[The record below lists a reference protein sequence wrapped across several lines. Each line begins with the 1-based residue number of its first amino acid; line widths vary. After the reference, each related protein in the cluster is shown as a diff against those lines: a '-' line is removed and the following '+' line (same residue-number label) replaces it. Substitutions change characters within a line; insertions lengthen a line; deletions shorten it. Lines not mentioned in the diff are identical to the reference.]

1 MKERYNMPEKI
12 LIVGGVALGPKA
24 ASRCKRLMP
33 DAEVTL
39 VDENVY
45 ISYGGCGIPYYVSGE
60 VQNLDDLRA
69 TPYHTIRDPEFF
81 RAMKGVTVRNQT
93 RALSIDRAAKTLLVK
108 DVISGKEE
116 KLPYDKLVLATGAS
130 PRVPPVEG
138 KDLKNVLSLTRLEAA
153 DAIRTACQEGKVNEA
168 VIVGGGFIGLEAAV
182 ALADMWGVKVS
193 VVEMMD
199 QILPGV
205 LSHSLARMAEHD
217 CVSHKVDVYTSEKVL
232 KLEGKDGAVSKVV
245 TDKRELPAQLVIFAA
260 GFIPNGRLAKDA
272 GLDVAPFGAV
282 VVDEHMR
289 TSDPAIYAGGDCVAI
304 RNIITD
310 KLGYLPL
317 GSMANRQGR
326 VIGTNLAGGDATFPG
341 YVGTWAVKLFEM
353 SFCGTGLT
361 VERARKEGYNAIG
374 VSVEQLDRAH
384 FYPEKNMM
392 SLELVVDK
400 PTRRVLG
407 IQGACSAGDALK
419 ARIDA
424 VATMLQFGKPT
435 IDDLANAEIAYAPPF
450 ASAMDAVNA
459 VANVADNILSGQLKP
474 ISSKEFGELWKDRAN
489 NNVFFAD
496 ARPAVAGNATAAKYP
511 GEWHAIALEDIEAK
525 FDSIPKDRPVA
536 LVCNTG
542 LRSYEVMLYLHNHG
556 VTDVVNALG
565 GMQALIKRGDNM

>member
-1 MKERYNMPEKI
+1 MPEKI

-45 ISYGGCGIPYYVSGE
+45 ISYGGCGIPYFVSGE

-361 VERARKEGYNAIG
+361 VERARKEGYNAVG

-400 PTRRVLG
+400 PTKRVLG

-419 ARIDA
+419 ARVDA
-424 VATMLQFGKPT
+424 VAGVLQYARPT
-435 IDDLANAEIAYAPPF
+435 VEDISNLEVSYAPPF
-450 ASAMDAVNA
+450 ASAMDVVN
-459 VANVADNILSGQLKP
+459 VVGNVADNVLAGRFKP
-474 ISSKEFGELWKDRAN
+474 VTGDQFMELWKKRDQN
-489 NNVFFAD
+489 HIFFID
-496 ARPAVAGNATAAKYP
+496 ARPAKAGQAVQARHP
-511 GEWHAIALEDIEAK
+511 EWHSIPLEEIAARVNEV
-525 FDSIPKDRPVA
+525 PKDRPVA
-536 LVCNTG
+536 IICNTG
-542 LRSYEVMLYLHNHG
+542 LRAYDSLLILARNG
-556 VTDVVNALG
+556 ITDVVNSTG
-565 GMQALIKRGDNM
+565 GMQAVGKMGLKP

>member
-1 MKERYNMPEKI
+1 MKESYNMPEKI

-81 RAMKGVTVRNQT
+81 RTMKGVTVRNQT

-153 DAIRTACQEGKVNEA
+153 DAIRTACQEGKINEA

-217 CVSHKVDVYTSEKVL
+217 CVSHKVDVYASEKVL

-361 VERARKEGYNAIG
+361 VERARKEGYDAIG

-419 ARIDA
+419 ARVDA
-424 VATMLQFGKPT
+424 VAGVLQYARPT
-435 IDDLANAEIAYAPPF
+435 VEDISNLEVSYAPPF
-450 ASAMDAVNA
+450 ASAMDVVN
-459 VANVADNILSGQLKP
+459 VVGNVADNVLAGRFKP
-474 ISSKEFGELWKDRAN
+474 VTGDQFMELWKKRDQN
-489 NNVFFAD
+489 HIFFID
-496 ARPAVAGNATAAKYP
+496 ARPAKAGQAVQAQHP
-511 GEWHAIALEDIEAK
+511 EWHSIPLEEIAARVNEV
-525 FDSIPKDRPVA
+525 PKDRPVA
-536 LVCNTG
+536 IICNTG
-542 LRSYEVMLYLHNHG
+542 LRAYDSLLILARNG
-556 VTDVVNALG
+556 ITDVVNSTG
-565 GMQALIKRGDNM
+565 GMQAVGKMGLKP

>member
-1 MKERYNMPEKI
+1 MPEKI

-153 DAIRTACQEGKVNEA
+153 DAIRTACQEGKINEA

-217 CVSHKVDVYTSEKVL
+217 CVSHKVDVYASEKVL

-326 VIGTNLAGGDATFPG
+326 VIGTNLSGGDATFPG

-361 VERARKEGYNAIG
+361 VERARKEGYDAVG

-419 ARIDA
+419 ARVDA
-424 VATMLQFGKPT
+424 VAGVLQYARPT
-435 IDDLANAEIAYAPPF
+435 VEDISNLEVSYAPPF
-450 ASAMDAVNA
+450 ASAMDVVN
-459 VANVADNILSGQLKP
+459 VVGNVADNVLAGRFKP
-474 ISSKEFGELWKDRAN
+474 VTGDQFMELWKKRDQN
-489 NNVFFAD
+489 HIFFID
-496 ARPAVAGNATAAKYP
+496 ARPAKAGQAVQAQHP
-511 GEWHAIALEDIEAK
+511 EWHSIPLEEIAARVNEV
-525 FDSIPKDRPVA
+525 PKDRPVA
-536 LVCNTG
+536 IICNTG
-542 LRSYEVMLYLHNHG
+542 LRAYDSLLILARNG
-556 VTDVVNALG
+556 ITDVVNSTG
-565 GMQALIKRGDNM
+565 GMQAVSKMGLKP

>member
-45 ISYGGCGIPYYVSGE
+45 ISYGGCGIPYFVSGE

-108 DVISGKEE
+108 DVVSGKEE

-361 VERARKEGYNAIG
+361 VERARKEGYDAVG

-419 ARIDA
+419 ARVDA
-424 VATMLQFGKPT
+424 VAGVLQYARPT
-435 IDDLANAEIAYAPPF
+435 VEDISNLEVSYAPPF
-450 ASAMDAVNA
+450 ASAMDVVN
-459 VANVADNILSGQLKP
+459 VVGNVADNVLAGRFKP
-474 ISSKEFGELWKDRAN
+474 VTGDQFMELWKKRDQN
-489 NNVFFAD
+489 HIFFID
-496 ARPAVAGNATAAKYP
+496 ARPAKAGQAVQAQHP
-511 GEWHAIALEDIEAK
+511 EWHSIPLEEIAARVNEV
-525 FDSIPKDRPVA
+525 PKDRPVA
-536 LVCNTG
+536 IICNTG
-542 LRSYEVMLYLHNHG
+542 LRAYDSLLILARNG
-556 VTDVVNALG
+556 ITDVVNSTG
-565 GMQALIKRGDNM
+565 GMQAVGKMGLKP

>member
-1 MKERYNMPEKI
+1 MPEKI

-45 ISYGGCGIPYYVSGE
+45 ISYGGCGIPYFVSGE

-108 DVISGKEE
+108 DVVSGKEE

-361 VERARKEGYNAIG
+361 VERARKEGYDAVG

-419 ARIDA
+419 ARVDA
-424 VATMLQFGKPT
+424 VAGVLQYARPT
-435 IDDLANAEIAYAPPF
+435 VEDISNLEVSYAPPF
-450 ASAMDAVNA
+450 ASAMDVVN
-459 VANVADNILSGQLKP
+459 VVGNVADNVLAGRFKP
-474 ISSKEFGELWKDRAN
+474 VTGDQFMELWKNRDQN
-489 NNVFFAD
+489 HIFFID
-496 ARPAVAGNATAAKYP
+496 ARPAKAGQAVQARHP
-511 GEWHAIALEDIEAK
+511 EWH
-525 FDSIPKDRPVA
+525 SIPLEEIAARINEVPRDRPVA
-536 LVCNTG
+536 IICNTG
-542 LRSYEVMLYLHNHG
+542 LRAYDSLLILARNG
-556 VTDVVNALG
+556 ITDVVNSTG
-565 GMQALIKRGDNM
+565 GMQAVGKMGLKP

>member
-1 MKERYNMPEKI
+1 MPEKI

-108 DVISGKEE
+108 DVVSGKEE

-272 GLDVAPFGAV
+272 GLDLAPFGAV

-361 VERARKEGYNAIG
+361 VERARKEGYDAVG

-419 ARIDA
+419 ARVDA
-424 VATMLQFGKPT
+424 VAGVLQYARPT
-435 IDDLANAEIAYAPPF
+435 VEDISNLEVSYAPPF
-450 ASAMDAVNA
+450 ASAMDVVN
-459 VANVADNILSGQLKP
+459 VVGNVADNVLAGRFKP
-474 ISSKEFGELWKDRAN
+474 VTGDQFMELWKNRDQN
-489 NNVFFAD
+489 HIFFID
-496 ARPAVAGNATAAKYP
+496 ARPAKAGQAVQARHP
-511 GEWHAIALEDIEAK
+511 EWH
-525 FDSIPKDRPVA
+525 SIPLEEIAARINEVPRDRPVA
-536 LVCNTG
+536 LICNTG
-542 LRSYEVMLYLHNHG
+542 LRAYDSLLILARNG
-556 VTDVVNALG
+556 ITDVVNSTG
-565 GMQALIKRGDNM
+565 GMQAVSKMGLKP

>member
-1 MKERYNMPEKI
+1 MPEKI

-116 KLPYDKLVLATGAS
+116 ELPYDKLVLATGAS

-361 VERARKEGYNAIG
+361 VERARKEGYDAIG

-419 ARIDA
+419 ARVDA
-424 VATMLQFGKPT
+424 VAGVLQYARPT
-435 IDDLANAEIAYAPPF
+435 VEDISNLEVSYAPPF
-450 ASAMDAVNA
+450 ASAMDVVN
-459 VANVADNILSGQLKP
+459 VVGNVADNVLAGRFKP
-474 ISSKEFGELWKDRAN
+474 VTGDQFMELWKNRDHN
-489 NNVFFAD
+489 HIFFID
-496 ARPAVAGNATAAKYP
+496 ARPAKAGQAVQARHP
-511 GEWHAIALEDIEAK
+511 EWH
-525 FDSIPKDRPVA
+525 SIPLEEIAARVNEVPKDQPVA
-536 LVCNTG
+536 IICNTG
-542 LRSYEVMLYLHNHG
+542 LRAYDSLLILARNG
-556 VTDVVNALG
+556 ITDVVNSTG
-565 GMQALIKRGDNM
+565 GMQAVGKMGLKP

>member
-1 MKERYNMPEKI
+1 MPEKI

-153 DAIRTACQEGKVNEA
+153 DAIRTACQEGKINEA

-217 CVSHKVDVYTSEKVL
+217 CVSHKVDVYASEKVL

-282 VVDEHMR
+282 VVDERMR

-361 VERARKEGYNAIG
+361 VERARKEGYDAIG

-419 ARIDA
+419 ARVDA
-424 VATMLQFGKPT
+424 VAGVLQYARPT
-435 IDDLANAEIAYAPPF
+435 VEDISNLEVSYAPPF
-450 ASAMDAVNA
+450 ASAMDVVN
-459 VANVADNILSGQLKP
+459 VVGNVADNVLAGRFKP
-474 ISSKEFGELWKDRAN
+474 VTGDQFMELWKKRDQN
-489 NNVFFAD
+489 HIFFID
-496 ARPAVAGNATAAKYP
+496 ARPAKAGQAVQAQHP
-511 GEWHAIALEDIEAK
+511 EWHSIPLEEIAARVNEV
-525 FDSIPKDRPVA
+525 PKDRPVA
-536 LVCNTG
+536 IICNTG
-542 LRSYEVMLYLHNHG
+542 LRAYDSLLILARNG
-556 VTDVVNALG
+556 ISDVVNSTG
-565 GMQALIKRGDNM
+565 GMLAVGKMGLKP

>member
-1 MKERYNMPEKI
+1 MPEKI

-45 ISYGGCGIPYYVSGE
+45 ISYGGCGIPYFVSGE

-108 DVISGKEE
+108 DVVSGKEE

-361 VERARKEGYNAIG
+361 VERARKEGYDAIG

-419 ARIDA
+419 ARVDA
-424 VATMLQFGKPT
+424 VAGVLQYARPT
-435 IDDLANAEIAYAPPF
+435 VEDISNLEVSYAPPF
-450 ASAMDAVNA
+450 ASAMDVVN
-459 VANVADNILSGQLKP
+459 VVGTVADNVLAGRFKP
-474 ISSKEFGELWKDRAN
+474 VTGDQFMELWKKRDQN
-489 NNVFFAD
+489 HIFFID
-496 ARPAVAGNATAAKYP
+496 ARPAKAGQAVQAQHP
-511 GEWHAIALEDIEAK
+511 EWH
-525 FDSIPKDRPVA
+525 SIPLEEIAARVNEVPRDRPVA
-536 LVCNTG
+536 LICNTG
-542 LRSYEVMLYLHNHG
+542 LRAYDSLLILARNG
-556 VTDVVNALG
+556 ITDVVNSTG
-565 GMQALIKRGDNM
+565 GMQAVSKMGLKP

>member
-1 MKERYNMPEKI
+1 MPEKI

-45 ISYGGCGIPYYVSGE
+45 ISYGGCGIPYFVSGE

-81 RAMKGVTVRNQT
+81 RAMNGVTVRNQT

-108 DVISGKEE
+108 DVVSGKEE

-361 VERARKEGYNAIG
+361 VERARKEGYNAVG

-400 PTRRVLG
+400 PTKRVLG

-419 ARIDA
+419 ARVDA
-424 VATMLQFGKPT
+424 VAGVLQYARPT
-435 IDDLANAEIAYAPPF
+435 VEDISNLEVSYAPPF
-450 ASAMDAVNA
+450 ASAMDVVN
-459 VANVADNILSGQLKP
+459 VVGNVADNVLAGRFKP
-474 ISSKEFGELWKDRAN
+474 VTGDQFMELWKNRDQN
-489 NNVFFAD
+489 HIFFID
-496 ARPAVAGNATAAKYP
+496 ARPAKAGQAVQARHP
-511 GEWHAIALEDIEAK
+511 EWH
-525 FDSIPKDRPVA
+525 SIPLEEIAARINEVPRDRPVA
-536 LVCNTG
+536 LICNTG
-542 LRSYEVMLYLHNHG
+542 LRAYDSLLILARNG
-556 VTDVVNALG
+556 ITDVVNSTG
-565 GMQALIKRGDNM
+565 GMQAVGKMGLKP

>member
-1 MKERYNMPEKI
+1 MPEKI

-45 ISYGGCGIPYYVSGE
+45 ISYGGCGIPYFVSGE

-108 DVISGKEE
+108 DVVSGKEE

-361 VERARKEGYNAIG
+361 VERARKEGYNAVG

-419 ARIDA
+419 ARVDA
-424 VATMLQFGKPT
+424 VAGVLQYARPT
-435 IDDLANAEIAYAPPF
+435 VEDISNLEVSYAPPF
-450 ASAMDAVNA
+450 ASAMDVVN
-459 VANVADNILSGQLKP
+459 VVGNVADNVLAGRFKP
-474 ISSKEFGELWKDRAN
+474 VTGDQFMELWKKRDQN
-489 NNVFFAD
+489 HIFFID
-496 ARPAVAGNATAAKYP
+496 ARPAKAGQAVQAQHP
-511 GEWHAIALEDIEAK
+511 EWHSIPLEEIAARVNEV
-525 FDSIPKDRPVA
+525 PKDRPVA
-536 LVCNTG
+536 IICNTG
-542 LRSYEVMLYLHNHG
+542 LRAYDSLLILARNG
-556 VTDVVNALG
+556 ITDVVNSTG
-565 GMQALIKRGDNM
+565 GMQAVGKMGLKP